1 MHTKC
6 GTLSTVLKNK
16 LLNFFCHRKAR
27 ACHDQVF
34 NTRPTPLCMAKRR
47 EKLVENHNVGR
58 AHHREMRM
66 RFILSTLN
74 ETWLASNI
82 VRGN

>member
-1 MHTKC
+1 MHSKC

-16 LLNFFCHRKAR
+16 LLNFFFVTAKLARVTIKFSTRARRRYVLRKGG
-27 ACHDQVF
+27 
-34 NTRPTPLCMAKRR
+34 K
-47 EKLVENHNVGR
+47 HNVGR